1 MTEKYYTQV
10 ENSLISYLMTVNKTS
25 QIKILLCIIRFTSG
39 FHREKT
45 ELSASFIAK
54 FTGLTRRTV
63 IKELSELEKMRIIKR
78 KNSSENYI
86 KTVCINSEVYNTGG
100 ETQNTGDSEAKNT
113 GGSEAQ
119 NTGGSEVCFTQEIN
133 NINKYISNKE
143 SKETHTGYK
152 NFSKELLTAVNN
164 WADIHNLNF
173 RSRSVL
179 ENIIHKYVSDFG
191 EGAVADIINQCI
203 AEGRG
208 SIYFDRLG
216 KPTKKYGSPDIEAF
230 TWNELSM

>member
-10 ENSLISYLMTVNKTS
+10 ENSLISYLMTVNKAS
-25 QIKILLCIIRFTSG
+25 QIKIMLCIIRFTSG

-86 KTVCINSEVYNTGG
+86 KTVCINSEVY
-100 ETQNTGDSEAKNT
+100 NT

>member
-1 MTEKYYTQV
+1 
-10 ENSLISYLMTVNKTS
+10 MTVGKAS

-54 FTGLTRRTV
+54 FTGYSRRTV
-63 IKELSELEKMRIIKR
+63 VKELAELEKMGITKR

-86 KTVCINSEVYNTGG
+86 KTVCINSEVHNKGG
-100 ETQNTGDSEAKNT
+100 
-113 GGSEAQ
+113 
-119 NTGGSEVCFTQEIN
+119 
-133 NINKYISNKE
+133 NKE
-143 SKETHTGYK
+143 SKETHADYK
-152 NFSKELLTAVNN
+152 EFSKELLTAVND
-164 WADIHNLNF
+164 WAEIHNLNQK
-173 RSRSVL
+173 SRSVL
-179 ENIIHKYVSDFG
+179 VRIIHKYASDFG
-191 EGAVADIINQCI
+191 ESAVADIINQCI

-216 KPTKKYGSPDIEAF
+216 KPKKKYGSPDIEAF